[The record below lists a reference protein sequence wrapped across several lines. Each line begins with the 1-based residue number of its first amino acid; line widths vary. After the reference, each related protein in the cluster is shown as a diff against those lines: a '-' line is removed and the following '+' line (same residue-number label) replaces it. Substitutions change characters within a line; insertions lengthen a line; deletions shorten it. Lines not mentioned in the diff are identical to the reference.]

1 MRVLEKRF
9 EQVVSENEKLRYENG
24 KLRGELT
31 IQGDFV
37 LNIKTEI
44 DEMKQALKKESAEKS
59 ALLNQME
66 DIKRS
71 SNTTIVELQDEN
83 ERLSQQ

>member
-1 MRVLEKRF
+1 
-9 EQVVSENEKLRYENG
+9 
-24 KLRGELT
+24 
-31 IQGDFV
+31 
-37 LNIKTEI
+37 
-44 DEMKQALKKESAEKS
+44 MKQSLKKESAEKS